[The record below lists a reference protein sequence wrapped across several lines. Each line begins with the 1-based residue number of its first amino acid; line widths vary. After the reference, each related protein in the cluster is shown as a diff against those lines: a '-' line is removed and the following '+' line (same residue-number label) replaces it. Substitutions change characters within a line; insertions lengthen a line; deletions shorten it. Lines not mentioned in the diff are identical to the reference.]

1 VASIIKGRSLKLY
14 VQEGKMKVHY
24 HLKNLYLYF
33 LIFLLG
39 LSILCAAP
47 GVKNSNYYLG
57 VLANGYPHS
66 LVISEFRYAN
76 AEVVNLRDNL
86 VLFGIN
92 ENTKL
97 TTFLKNLPFLQDVYV
112 DAEGLKGNISLNT
125 NPLAREFL
133 FLLQSNKT
141 QPENPPHLKGMNLQN
156 SPTLTGNAKNSVD
169 DDADTGSTLKK
180 GTPGKKIVQE
190 TSRNN
195 MAVIDKLIRE
205 KAEKIKKNR
214 ANQGAVK

>member
-1 VASIIKGRSLKLY
+1 
-14 VQEGKMKVHY
+14 MKVQY
-24 HLKNLYLYF
+24 HLKNLTLYF

-39 LSILCAAP
+39 VTTLFAAP

-66 LVISEFRYAN
+66 LVISEFQYAN
-76 AEVVNLRDNL
+76 AEVVNINDNL
-86 VLFGIN
+86 VIFGIN
-92 ENTKL
+92 GNTKL

-112 DAEGLKGNISLNT
+112 DVESLKGNISLNT

-141 QPENPPHLKGMNLQN
+141 QPENPPHLKDMSLQE
-156 SPTLTGNAKNSVD
+156 SPSSTVNTKGSVD
-169 DDADTGSTLKK
+169 YSGSPLAK
-180 GTPGKKIVQE
+180 GSLGKKPGQE
-190 TSRNN
+190 NSQNN

-214 ANQGAVK
+214 TNPGAVK

>member
-1 VASIIKGRSLKLY
+1 
-14 VQEGKMKVHY
+14 MKVHY

-39 LSILCAAP
+39 LSTLCAAP
-47 GVKNSNYYLG
+47 GVKNTNYYLG

-66 LVISEFRYAN
+66 LVISEFQYAN
-76 AEVVNLRDNL
+76 AEVVNINDNL
-86 VLFGIN
+86 VIFGIN
-92 ENTKL
+92 GNTKL

-112 DAEGLKGNISLNT
+112 DAESLKGNISLNT

-133 FLLQSNKT
+133 FLLQSGKT
-141 QPENPPHLKGMNLQN
+141 QPENPPHLKDMSLQE
-156 SPTLTGNAKNSVD
+156 SPSTVNAKGSSD
-169 DDADTGSTLKK
+169 DSGSPLAK
-180 GTPGKKIVQE
+180 GSLGKKPGQE
-190 TSRNN
+190 NSQNN

-205 KAEKIKKNR
+205 KAEKTKKNR

>member
-1 VASIIKGRSLKLY
+1 
-14 VQEGKMKVHY
+14 MKVQY
-24 HLKNLYLYF
+24 HLKNLNLYF

-39 LSILCAAP
+39 VTTLFAAP

-66 LVISEFRYAN
+66 LVISEFQYAN
-76 AEVVNLRDNL
+76 AEVVNIENNL

-92 ENTKL
+92 GNTKL

-112 DAEGLKGNISLNT
+112 DAESLKGNISLDT

-133 FLLQSNKT
+133 FLLQSSKT
-141 QPENPPHLKGMNLQN
+141 QPENPPHLKDLGPRD
-156 SPTLTGNAKNSVD
+156 SPTLTVNNKGAADDSGVFLAK
-169 DDADTGSTLKK
+169 GS
-180 GTPGKKIVQE
+180 PGKKTGQE
-190 TSRNN
+190 GSQNN

-205 KAEKIKKNR
+205 KAEKTKKNR

>member
-1 VASIIKGRSLKLY
+1 
-14 VQEGKMKVHY
+14 MKVQY
-24 HLKNLYLYF
+24 HLKNLTLYF

-39 LSILCAAP
+39 VTTLFAAP

-66 LVISEFRYAN
+66 LVISEFQYAN
-76 AEVVNLRDNL
+76 AEVVNINDNL
-86 VLFGIN
+86 VIFGIN
-92 ENTKL
+92 GNTKL

-112 DAEGLKGNISLNT
+112 DVESLKGNISLNT

-141 QPENPPHLKGMNLQN
+141 QPENPPHLKDMSLQE
-156 SPTLTGNAKNSVD
+156 SPSSTVNTKGSVD
-169 DDADTGSTLKK
+169 DSGSPLAK
-180 GTPGKKIVQE
+180 GSLGKKPGQE
-190 TSRNN
+190 NSQNN

-205 KAEKIKKNR
+205 KAEKTKKNR
-214 ANQGAVK
+214 ANPGAVK